1 MKYNFLWH
9 MIITRNLEHT
19 RHDPREK
26 FNIVVPW
33 VSEKYTRKYN
43 KDQMRAVDFF
53 SRHVKWL
60 ILSI

>member
-33 VSEKYTRKYN
+33 VSEKYTRKNN
-43 KDQMRAVDFF
+43 KDQMRAVEFF
-53 SRHVKWL
+53 FRVM
-60 ILSI
+60 